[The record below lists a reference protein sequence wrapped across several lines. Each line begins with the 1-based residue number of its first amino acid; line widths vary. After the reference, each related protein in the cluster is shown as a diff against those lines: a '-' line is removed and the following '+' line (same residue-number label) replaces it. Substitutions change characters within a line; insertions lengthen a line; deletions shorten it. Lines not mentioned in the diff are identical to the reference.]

1 MHMFPLFACALAHRL
16 FIHLSCYRVALSA
29 ALQWSWVS
37 FDTALATY
45 IDDHCP
51 DHRADTAAFA
61 RVPPPGPID

>member
-1 MHMFPLFACALAHRL
+1 
-16 FIHLSCYRVALSA
+16 
-29 ALQWSWVS
+29 VS